1 MFSLRRKIHRAMG
14 GIAGGGLGGQE
25 DNVEVGEID
34 GVRSL
39 YLGSDTIQS
48 SMLVKAPYDLQLA
61 YSKGMMLFMLFAPQV
76 RDILLIG
83 LGGGS
88 IPKYLHHY
96 HPQYQTQVVELNP
109 EVLKVARSHFY
120 LPEDDDRLQV
130 LLGDGVAHIH
140 AHSEATDLLMLDMFD
155 GRGVPLN
162 VYSQDFFDACHAC
175 VRSQGLL
182 MINLWGSDKNF
193 DIYLQRIEQSFQNR
207 VLMVPTGRPGNIVVM
222 AFKRLPAELRWEAL
236 REKAK
241 MLDAEWNLGFMGLLE
256 RLRDHNPNTP
266 HRITMT

>member
-1 MFSLRRKIHRAMG
+1 MG
-14 GIAGGGLGGQE
+14 GITGGGLGGQE

-120 LPEDDDRLQV
+120 LPEDDSRLQV
-130 LLGDGVAHIH
+130 LLGDGVAYIQ

-162 VYSQDFFDACHAC
+162 VYSPDFFDACFAC
-175 VRSQGLL
+175 VRSQGVL

-236 REKAK
+236 REKSK